1 MAEKLV
7 TIANFDEPYGAN
19 IARVKLESEGIKC
32 FLTGENFVATY
43 WLMSFAEHG
52 IKLKVKES
60 DAAGALEVLGAN
72 EAGEFEK
79 VDDEE
84 LAPEPMGPACP
95 KCGCEEVEYK
105 KFSRVLVFLSILVLR
120 FPIPWLIRKYKCESC
135 GHTWR

>member
-7 TIANFDEPYGAN
+7 TIAIFYEPYRAN

-43 WLMSFAEHG
+43 WLMSFAENG
-52 IKLKVKES
+52 IKLIVKKS
-60 DAAGALEVLGAN
+60 DSARALEVLEVN

-84 LAPEPMGPACP
+84 LAPEPIGPACP
-95 KCGCEEVEYK
+95 KCGCEEVEYRK
-105 KFSRVLVFLSILVLR
+105 VSREMLFLSIMVLR
-120 FPIPWLIRKYKCESC
+120 IPIPWFIRKYKCESC

>member
-7 TIANFDEPYGAN
+7 TIAIFYEPYRAN

-32 FLTGENFVATY
+32 FLIGENFVATY
-43 WLMSFAEHG
+43 WLLSFAEHG

-60 DAAGALEVLGAN
+60 DSAGALEVLGAN

-84 LAPEPMGPACP
+84 LVPEPIGPACP
-95 KCGCEEVEYK
+95 KCGCEDVEYRK
-105 KFSRVLVFLSILVLR
+105 VSREMLFLSIMVLR
-120 FPIPWLIRKYKCESC
+120 FPILWPIRKYKYESC